1 MKKNAGF
8 TLVEMLIVIAIIAIL
23 AAVAIPGYMA
33 YIPKYRLSGAAQ
45 ELQGDIQMAK
55 LQALKNGTIVSIRVN
70 VVTDSYEMF
79 FDNGVGANTGNGTRD
94 GDEESIKIVAMTSGI
109 DITGTTF
116 ANNAIRFNSRGL
128 PRAFAG
134 GTVAIQNENGQM
146 KSVELDPAGSAR
158 VE

>member
-8 TLVEMLIVIAIIAIL
+8 TLVELMVVVAIIAVLI
-23 AAVAIPGYMA
+23 AVAIPGYIA
-33 YIPKYRLSGAAQ
+33 YIPNYRLRGAAQ

-70 VVTDSYEMF
+70 VATDFYEMF

-94 GDEESIKIVAMTSGI
+94 GDEESIKSVTMLNGI

-134 GTVAIQNENGQM
+134 GTVTMQNEKGQLR
-146 KSVELDPAGSAR
+146 SVEIDPAGSAR